1 MFEVRLLKEK
11 PFAFSR
17 KYLMI
22 LQIVHGFG
30 SKFATKR
37 SMSRAPEVEELIS
50 YDISGKSF
58 NLQKA
63 PTNYIPRESA
73 EIRNVLEVLT

>member
-1 MFEVRLLKEK
+1 MVLGPTLPPK
-11 PFAFSR
+11 
-17 KYLMI
+17 
-22 LQIVHGFG
+22 GF
-30 SKFATKR
+30 
-37 SMSRAPEVEELIS
+37 RAPEVEELIS

-58 NLQKA
+58 NVQKA